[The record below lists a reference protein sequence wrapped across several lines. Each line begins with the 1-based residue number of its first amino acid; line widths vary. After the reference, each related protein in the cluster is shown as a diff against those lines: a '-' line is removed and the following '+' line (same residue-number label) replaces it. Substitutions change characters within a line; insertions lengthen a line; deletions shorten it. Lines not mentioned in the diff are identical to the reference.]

1 MYCGK
6 DENKQK
12 EAEIGPFKKKLKVHQ
27 NDGNDSSH
35 QSTIMFIVAL
45 CDGADLIK
53 TVTINNL

>member
-1 MYCGK
+1 MYCRK

-12 EAEIGPFKKKLKVHQ
+12 EAEIGTFKKKLKVHQ

>member
-1 MYCGK
+1 MRK

-12 EAEIGPFKKKLKVHQ
+12 EAEIGPFKKNNLKVHQ

-53 TVTINNL
+53 AVTINNL